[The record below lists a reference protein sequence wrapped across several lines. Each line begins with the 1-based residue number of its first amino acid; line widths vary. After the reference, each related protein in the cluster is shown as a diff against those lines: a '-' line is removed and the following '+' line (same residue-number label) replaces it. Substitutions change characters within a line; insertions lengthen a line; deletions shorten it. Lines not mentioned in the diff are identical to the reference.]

1 MGERRAMTARI
12 RPLPPPT
19 GKSPHPANETSTNS
33 TENAPTLANTLPTP
47 ANRDPVPADRAID
60 TGRDPDARRVADVL
74 RAGSAAR
81 KTFLIDDEE
90 NISQAVRNGIELLA
104 LYRTE
109 NAEMSNALRT
119 AAQQSHAPT
128 FRMAA
133 HVAKELFGSGKRTRI
148 FALARSPRK
157 ARLEDLT
164 GDAGDIVVL
173 DGVRLAGNIGAIART
188 AHALGASGLILVDS
202 GLSSVLDRRLV
213 RASRGIAF
221 ALPIVLAG
229 REETVAYLE
238 SQSIAL
244 VSLSADVACPL
255 AGIRSMQGRLALLL
269 GSERH
274 GVSSE
279 LESKAERAFGIP
291 INPDVESLNVSVAA
305 GIALYSRLSREP
317 HT

>member
-19 GKSPHPANETSTNS
+19 GKSPHPAKETSTNS

-60 TGRDPDARRVADVL
+60 TDRDPDARRVADVL

-119 AAQQSHAPT
+119 AAQRSHAPI

-133 HVAKELFGSGKRTRI
+133 RVAKELFGSEKRTRI

-229 REETVAYLE
+229 REETVEYLE